1 MREDLD
7 LPAQRN
13 ELAACRTR
21 TFVLPVRRTCLA
33 GIHKA
38 MAIKSFPN
46 KCRHRAQRNSPGHG
60 QSDATTASVGR
71 GESFT
76 QSRFCVIEECA
87 QLQRQPALAGR
98 SEEHTSEPQSLMRS
112 SYAVFCL

>member
-1 MREDLD
+1 MTHSFPTRRSSDHLELAAVDRDDRMREDLD

-21 TFVLPVRRTCLA
+21 TIVLPVRRTCLA

-60 QSDATTASVGR
+60 QSDTTTASVGR

-76 QSRFCVIEECA
+76 QS
-87 QLQRQPALAGR
+87 QNGR
-98 SEEHTSEPQSLMRS
+98 AH
-112 SYAVFCL
+112 V